1 MFDNICKF
9 LAETYSTDIARW
21 LLGEPIH
28 LTQVQP
34 QELAVE
40 PIRADSLILLESE
53 GLLLHLEFQT
63 KADSQ
68 IPFRML
74 DYWTRA
80 YRRFPNKIMRQIVI
94 YLKETSSD
102 LVHQDKFECRKTNHE
117 FEIIRLWEQTPTNF
131 LDCAG
136 MIPFAILANNSNKEQ
151 LLKEI
156 AQKVDQIPDL
166 NTRRTIA
173 AATYVLAGLVLKE
186 DIIKQI
192 LRRNIMRKSVTYQAI
207 LQEGRQEGE
216 LKGRQMGELKGQE
229 GELKGRQMGELKGRQ
244 VGRKQGLIT
253 IVLRLLAHKF
263 RTLPPNVHAQVVQL
277 KIARLESLAE
287 AILDFESLADL
298 ELWFNNK

>member
-9 LAETYSTDIARW
+9 LAETYSTDIATW
-21 LLGEPIH
+21 LLGEPIP

-40 PIRADSLILLESE
+40 PIRADSLILLEAE

-63 KADSQ
+63 KADPQ

-80 YRRFPNKIMRQIVI
+80 YRRFPDRVMRQIVI

-102 LVHQDKFECRKTNHE
+102 LVHQHKFVRGTTYHE
-117 FEIIRLWEQTPTNF
+117 FEVIRLWEQTPDKF
-131 LDCAG
+131 LAHAG
-136 MIPFAILANNSNKEQ
+136 MIPFAILVSSNDKEQ
-151 LLKEI
+151 LLREI
-156 AQKVDQIPDL
+156 AQKIDQIPEL
-166 NTRRTIA
+166 NTRKTIA
-173 AATYVLAGLVLKE
+173 AATYVLAGLVLE
-186 DIIKQI
+186 ENIVKQI
-192 LRRNIMRKSVTYQAI
+192 LRRDIMRDSVTYQAI

-216 LKGRQMGELKGQE
+216 IKGRQE
-229 GELKGRQMGELKGRQ
+229 GEIKGRKQGEIKGRKQ
-244 VGRKQGLIT
+244 GEIKGRKQGLIT
-253 IVLRLLAHKF
+253 IVLRLLTHKF
-263 RTLPPNVHAQVVQL
+263 GNLPPNVHTQVMRL

-298 ELWFNNK
+298 DLWFSNK